1 MGRAE
6 SSLGSDREGHLPS
19 GPLRTPRLW
28 PSGTSLGLPGQP
40 LHGGPS
46 FLASPTPPGDAP
58 RRKPRGLDC
67 KLEPPPWASG
77 ATIPEVFQ
85 LGAERSGGR

>member
-1 MGRAE
+1 MLGDTVEAVWGVGRAE
-6 SSLGSDREGHLPS
+6 SSLGCLGS
-19 GPLRTPRLW
+19 GL
-28 PSGTSLGLPGQP
+28 SGTSLGLPGQP

-58 RRKPRGLDC
+58 RRKPHGLDC
-67 KLEPPPWASG
+67 KLESPPWASG